1 MPHFVV
7 EYTDNLKKETDIRL
21 LLKKAN
27 EILMAQDGAFP
38 VGGVRSRAIELN
50 DYVMSDDEEDY
61 AFVHASLTIGAGR
74 SKEVVTKVCDELFE
88 MMTDHF
94 AELFE
99 KRYLALSMEHGDFGE
114 AGTYK
119 KNNVH
124 TRFQN
129 AQ

>member
-7 EYTDNLKKETDIRL
+7 EYTDNLKEETDIRE

-27 EILMAQDGAFP
+27 TILMAQDGAFP
-38 VGGVRSRAIELN
+38 IGGIRSRAIELK

-74 SKEVVTKVCDELFE
+74 SKEVVKKVCDELFA

-99 KRYLALSMEHGDFGE
+99 QRYLALSMEHGDFGE

-124 TRFQN
+124 GRLR
-129 AQ
+129 

>member
-7 EYTDNLKKETDIRL
+7 EYTDNLKNETDIRL

-38 VGGVRSRAIELN
+38 IGGVRSRAIELK

-74 SKEVVTKVCDELFE
+74 SKEVVKKVLRRGVENCEGLPHNKHLGILGVCRE
-88 MMTDHF
+88 QV
-94 AELFE
+94 LL
-99 KRYLALSMEHGDFGE
+99 KQMEH
-114 AGTYK
+114 
-119 KNNVH
+119 
-124 TRFQN
+124 
-129 AQ
+129 

>member
-7 EYTDNLKKETDIRL
+7 EYTDNLKEETDIRL

-38 VGGVRSRAIELN
+38 LGGVRSRAIELK

-61 AFVHASLTIGAGR
+61 AFVHASLKIAAGR
-74 SKEVVTKVCDELFE
+74 SEKVVTKVCDELFE

-99 KRYLALSMEHGDFGE
+99 KRYLALSMEHGDFGK

-124 TRFQN
+124 TRFK
-129 AQ
+129 